1 MERLEETM
9 AKLIENNDALQVISK
24 TDQLTGL
31 LNRWGFLEMVNR
43 YMETASEGTRGL
55 FVFCTIDNDKDVDVF
70 QALAT
75 ADRLLYQEK
84 RAKKLRR
91 MAE

>member
-1 MERLEETM
+1 VERLEETM

-43 YMETASEGTRGL
+43 YMETAPEGIRGL
-55 FVFCTIDNDKDVDVF
+55 FMFCTIDNDKDVDVF

-75 ADRLLYQEK
+75 VDRLLYQEK

>member
-1 MERLEETM
+1 
-9 AKLIENNDALQVISK
+9 
-24 TDQLTGL
+24 
-31 LNRWGFLEMVNR
+31 MVNR
-43 YMETASEGTRGL
+43 YMETASEGIRGL
-55 FVFCTIDNDKDVDVF
+55 FMFCTLRDQQDVDVF

-75 ADRLLYQEK
+75 VDRLLYQEK

>member
-1 MERLEETM
+1 
-9 AKLIENNDALQVISK
+9 
-24 TDQLTGL
+24 
-31 LNRWGFLEMVNR
+31 MV
-43 YMETASEGTRGL
+43 
-55 FVFCTIDNDKDVDVF
+55 CTIDKDKDVDVF

>member
-1 MERLEETM
+1 MPGDGQQ
-9 AKLIENNDALQVISK
+9 I
-24 TDQLTGL
+24 
-31 LNRWGFLEMVNR
+31 
-43 YMETASEGTRGL
+43 YETASEGTRGL
-55 FVFCTIDNDKDVDVF
+55 FMFCTIDNGKDVDVF

-75 ADRLLYQEK
+75 VDRLLYQEK

>member
-1 MERLEETM
+1 
-9 AKLIENNDALQVISK
+9 
-24 TDQLTGL
+24 
-31 LNRWGFLEMVNR
+31 MVNR
-43 YMETASEGTRGL
+43 YMETVSEGTRGL
-55 FVFCTIDNDKDVDVF
+55 FMFCTIDNDKDVDVF

-84 RAKKLRR
+84 RAKRLRR

>member
-1 MERLEETM
+1 
-9 AKLIENNDALQVISK
+9 
-24 TDQLTGL
+24 
-31 LNRWGFLEMVNR
+31 MVNR

-55 FVFCTIDNDKDVDVF
+55 FMFCTIDNDKDVDVF
-70 QALAT
+70 PALAT
-75 ADRLLYQEK
+75 VDRLLYQEQ

>member
-55 FVFCTIDNDKDVDVF
+55 FMFCIIDNDKDVGVF

>member
-1 MERLEETM
+1 M

-43 YMETASEGTRGL
+43 YMETASEGIRGL
-55 FVFCTIDNDKDVDVF
+55 FMFCTIGNDKDVDVF

-75 ADRLLYQEK
+75 VDRLLYQEK

>member
-1 MERLEETM
+1 
-9 AKLIENNDALQVISK
+9 
-24 TDQLTGL
+24 
-31 LNRWGFLEMVNR
+31 MVNR

-55 FVFCTIDNDKDVDVF
+55 FMFCTIDNDKDVF

-75 ADRLLYQEK
+75 VDRLLYQEK

>member
-1 MERLEETM
+1 
-9 AKLIENNDALQVISK
+9 
-24 TDQLTGL
+24 
-31 LNRWGFLEMVNR
+31 MVNR
-43 YMETASEGTRGL
+43 YMETVSEGIRGL
-55 FVFCTIDNDKDVDVF
+55 FMFCTIDNDKDVDVF
-70 QALAT
+70 QALAP

>member
-1 MERLEETM
+1 M
-9 AKLIENNDALQVISK
+9 AY
-24 TDQLTGL
+24 
-31 LNRWGFLEMVNR
+31 R

-55 FVFCTIDNDKDVDVF
+55 FMFCTIDNDKDVDVF

-75 ADRLLYQEK
+75 VDRLLYQEK